1 VTQTAEAPDA
11 IPPEFVE
18 IYRQALAAL
27 NEGRLDAAV
36 EHFTQAVSL
45 NPGNAAAHCNLG
57 VALQSLNR
65 LAEALGC
72 YEQALAIA
80 PDNAPWHY
88 NAGNVL
94 YGLGRRH
101 EALARFDRALAL
113 APDYA
118 WAHLSRGAVLHQ
130 IGRFHEAL
138 ISHDAAI
145 ALQPDYA
152 EPHRNRGATLAA
164 LGRQTEALA
173 SYDRALALDPNH
185 AEAHYNRG
193 NALYGA
199 KRLEEALASYERTL
213 ALKPAHTEALLGRGN
228 VLHDQKR
235 FDEALIS
242 YDAAISQSPAY
253 AEAWCNR
260 ANSLKFLGRFDAAR
274 ASLERAIALK
284 PGFAGA
290 HTNLGALSLLTGDFE
305 TGWRELE
312 WRKKLPTPIASRQY
326 RQPLWSGAED
336 VTGKTLFLYWEQ
348 GLGDTLHFYRYA
360 REVVK
365 RGARVVL
372 SVPDSLVGLLRPLDP
387 AIQVIGVREDPP
399 PFDVHA
405 PLMSL
410 PLAFKTRLASIPG
423 DGPYVTADTAKAAT
437 WNDRLGARR
446 GPRVGLVWN
455 GGFRPDQ
462 PEVWM
467 ANARRNLSFSDN
479 AGLNLPG
486 IEYVSL
492 QKGEPAESELLAQR
506 PVHWP
511 GDNFINPAADLRDFS
526 DTAALVENL
535 DLVISID
542 TAVAHLAGAMGKPIW
557 LLLPFVPDWRW
568 LLDRDDSP
576 WYPTARLFR
585 QTAWDDWPGV
595 ISRVREELTAR
606 FA

>member
-1 VTQTAEAPDA
+1 VTQTAAGPEDIA
-11 IPPEFVE
+11 PEFDV
-18 IYRQALAAL
+18 IYRQGLLALQG
-27 NEGRLDAAV
+27 GRPEAAV

-45 NPGNAAAHCNLG
+45 KPGDAAAHCNLG

-72 YEQALAIA
+72 FEQALAIA

-88 NAGNVL
+88 NAGNAL

-101 EALARFDRALAL
+101 EALARFDRALDL
-113 APDYA
+113 APGYA

-130 IGRFHEAL
+130 IGRYHEAL

-145 ALQPDYA
+145 ALQPDNA
-152 EPHRNRGATLAA
+152 QAFLNRGATLAA
-164 LGRQTEALA
+164 LDRQAEALA
-173 SYDRALALDPNH
+173 SYERALALDPNH

-199 KRLEEALASYERTL
+199 KRLQEALASYGRTL
-213 ALKPAHTEALLGRGN
+213 ALKPAHAEALLGRGN

-235 FDEALIS
+235 FEDALIS
-242 YDAAISQSPAY
+242 YDAAIAQSPAY

-260 ANSLKFLGRFDAAR
+260 ANSLKYLGRFAEAR
-274 ASLERAIALK
+274 ASLERAITLK

-290 HTNLGALSLLTGDFE
+290 HTNLGALSLLTGDFD

-312 WRKKLPTPIASRQY
+312 WRKKLPTPIANRQY

-336 VTGKTLFLYWEQ
+336 IRGKTLFLYWEQ

-360 REVVK
+360 RQVAD

-372 SVPDSLVGLLRPLDP
+372 SVPDGLVGLLRPLEP
-387 AIQVIGVREDPP
+387 ALQVIGVREDPP

-410 PLAFKTRLASIPG
+410 PLAFKTRLNSIPG
-423 DGPYVTADTAKAAT
+423 GVPYITADPDKAAR
-437 WNDRLGARR
+437 WRERLGARR

-462 PEVWM
+462 PDVWR
-467 ANARRNLSFSDN
+467 ANERRNIRFQDI
-479 AGLNLPG
+479 AGLKLPDLDF
-486 IEYVSL
+486 YSL
-492 QKGEPAESELLAQR
+492 QKGEPAEGDLLALQ
-506 PVHWP
+506 PDHWP
-511 GDNFINPAADLRDFS
+511 ERNFINLADEMRDFS
-526 DTAALVENL
+526 DTAALIENL
-535 DLVISID
+535 DLVISVD
-542 TAVAHLAGAMGKPIW
+542 TAVAHLAGAMGKPVW
-557 LLLPFVPDWRW
+557 LLLPCVPDWRW
-568 LLDRDDSP
+568 LLNRDDSP

-585 QTAWDDWPGV
+585 QTAWDDWPGL
-595 ISRVREELTAR
+595 IARVRQELIVR
-606 FA
+606 FP